1 MRAPE
6 SRLPTSSIAA
16 ADTSASPWYRDI
28 GSPLHK
34 SSTQTRGVTHRA
46 RPLMMDHAPSDIL
59 LHMAV
64 LAGSVGAAFHVA
76 LALTRRL
83 LR

>member
-1 MRAPE
+1 
-6 SRLPTSSIAA
+6 
-16 ADTSASPWYRDI
+16 
-28 GSPLHK
+28 
-34 SSTQTRGVTHRA
+34 
-46 RPLMMDHAPSDIL
+46 MMDHAPSDIL